1 MIKKNRVTLWFF
13 LVAGALFAQED
24 KHPMAIGVHYGFG
37 DEISNSDYTYTNRFL
52 KGQLYYVLRATTRF
66 RFEVLVQPEVN
77 FATHQ
82 LLNLYFVT
90 PDEENFEEKRERY
103 TKLKDIREYVLNIGL
118 LVRKPITKTFSIYV
132 LGSVGPMFTDTE
144 TERLSKGFA
153 FSDVLA
159 LGFSLKTGN
168 VTLDFRP
175 NVRHTSNAGL
185 QNSNAGFNTINIEL
199 GVSFPL

>member
-1 MIKKNRVTLWFF
+1 MKTKF
-13 LVAGALFAQED
+13 LFLLLFLQIPTVFQAQEK

-37 DEISNSDYTYTNRFL
+37 DELKNSNYTYTNQYI
-52 KGQLYYVLRATTRF
+52 KGQLYYTLKTTKNF
-66 RFEVLVQPEVN
+66 SFEVLLQPEIN

-90 PDEENFEEKRERY
+90 PDEPDFEEKRERY
-103 TKLKDIREYVLNIGL
+103 TKLKDIREYALNVGFI
-118 LVRKPITKTFSIYV
+118 VRKSITKNFSIYA

-144 TERLSKGFA
+144 TERLSKGFV

-159 LGFSLKTGN
+159 LGFSLKTGKA
-168 VTLDFRP
+168 VLDLRP

-185 QNSNAGFNTINIEL
+185 QNSNAGFNTLNIEF

>member
-1 MIKKNRVTLWFF
+1 MDKKKFYLLLLFF
-13 LVAGALFAQED
+13 IGIASFSQEN
-24 KHPMAIGVHYGFG
+24 KHPMAIGFHYGFG
-37 DEISNSDYTYTNRFL
+37 DEIKNSDYTYTNRYL
-52 KGQLYYVLRATTRF
+52 KGQLYYTLKTTKNF
-66 RFEVLVQPEVN
+66 SFEILIQPEVN

-90 PDEENFEEKRERY
+90 PDEPDFEEKRERY
-103 TKLKDIREYVLNIGL
+103 TKLKDLREYALNVGFI
-118 LVRKPITKTFSIYV
+118 VRKPISKTFSIYA
-132 LGSVGPMFTDTE
+132 LGSVGPMITDTE

-159 LGFSLKTGN
+159 IGFSLKTGKA
-168 VTLDFRP
+168 TLDFRP

-185 QNSNAGFNTINIEL
+185 QNSNAGFNTMNIEF